1 MAIWNEELYGTG
13 RCINCGFLGK
23 RSPQFDEVCFHASGK
38 DRLSG
43 IFSRHHTLM
52 GGETSLTDTIPWCF
66 VGKGDFLKELG
77 GIQATV
83 FTDKVREV
91 IERDRKCPSWYPWRE
106 FASPKEHFE
115 ESMVLAMEQR
125 REEFEQKMEND
136 RKAFELKLDE
146 GNREER
152 KRTNRVMKWLAFAAI
167 IFALAEVA
175 AGLMGITD
183 DSWILSLFR

>member
-1 MAIWNEELYGTG
+1 
-13 RCINCGFLGK
+13 
-23 RSPQFDEVCFHASGK
+23 
-38 DRLSG
+38 
-43 IFSRHHTLM
+43 
-52 GGETSLTDTIPWCF
+52 
-66 VGKGDFLKELG
+66 
-77 GIQATV
+77 
-83 FTDKVREV
+83 
-91 IERDRKCPSWYPWRE
+91 
-106 FASPKEHFE
+106 
-115 ESMVLAMEQR
+115 MVLAMEQR
-125 REEFEQKMEND
+125 REVFEQKMEND